1 MTLNCYPIY
10 TIKQMSQLSPLA
22 QWVINEMRDIYAEE
36 CIPDHVHVQALSQLL
51 LANNTPP
58 HVVALVKEL
67 EAHLT

>member
-1 MTLNCYPIY
+1 
-10 TIKQMSQLSPLA
+10 
-22 QWVINEMRDIYAEE
+22 MRDIYAEE